1 MDTIL
6 LTGKT
11 DLFPLESLKY
21 IGEMFHVLVT
31 GRLVKNREK
40 NLPAGV
46 RALPVEPS
54 DSDFQKVFE
63 IGSIKAV
70 WHIGSCADGGH
81 ISDETADIEKILNC
95 CARYGIP
102 RLVVLTEPGD
112 PVNYRKLIS
121 KWTIPGPGASPVDI
135 AAVYLPL
142 ITGSGSRGRTN
153 RIFSAMRRQKTI
165 CLEGNANRQISVLS
179 ISDLCALLMRM
190 TDETWFNPGI
200 YTANG
205 SLGQQERLREI
216 LLSIRPDARIIYLD
230 DQEKGRRADQTD
242 AARFRIPSAKEI
254 QFDGSL
260 GEIYRLPISPDWDR
274 EILAQYNYI
283 LENSSEKT
291 SAGKM
296 ASGYLKQ
303 FGKAAATVLDLV
315 VMFVIAEYLARIT
328 SDSVYFKIVDVR
340 LLFVILMGLMHGLV
354 IGTVAAVL
362 ECIMLVI
369 RYSAIGISGLLLFY
383 NVENWIPFVYYLT
396 AGIICGYTHQ
406 KHVQQMKSVS
416 TENDLIRNK
425 YLFLNEAYR
434 ASVSDKRELREQVLS
449 EEESYSRLYSAMR
462 QMSQRTPEAVCV
474 EAVNVFRRILN
485 NNTVFVYEL
494 EPGEKKAD
502 LLPFCR
508 ENASGISLSMD
519 RYPEMMQVISKGG
532 TWKNTGFLEG
542 APMYASLIRYRRSAH
557 AYKGVQDIA
566 LIVTIEQAD
575 QNQLNLWYMNH
586 FSVMCGLLKDAL
598 ENASLRERVL
608 E

>member
-11 DLFPLESLKY
+11 DLFPIESLKY

-31 GRLVKNREK
+31 GRNVKNREK
-40 NLPAGV
+40 SFPDGV
-46 RALPVEPS
+46 RALSVEPS

-63 IGSIKAV
+63 IGRIRAV
-70 WHIGSCADGGH
+70 WHIGSCADGGR
-81 ISDETADIEKILNC
+81 ISDETESIEKILGC
-95 CARYGIP
+95 CARYGVP
-102 RLVVLTEPGD
+102 RLVVLTESGD
-112 PVNYRKLIS
+112 PVDYRRLIS
-121 KWTIPGPGASPVDI
+121 KWIIPGPGASPVDI

-142 ITGSGSRGRTN
+142 LTGSGSRGRMN
-153 RIFSAMRRQKTI
+153 RIFSAMRRQKVI
-165 CLEGNANRQISVLS
+165 CLEGNADRQISVLS
-179 ISDLCALLMRM
+179 VPDLCAILMRM

-200 YTANG
+200 YMANG
-205 SLGQQERLREI
+205 SLGPQEQLREI
-216 LLSIRPDARIIYLD
+216 LLSIRPDAEIAYLD
-230 DQEKGRRADQTD
+230 EAGRGRGADQTD
-242 AARFRIPSAKEI
+242 TARFRIPSMKEM

-260 GEIYRLPISPDWDR
+260 GEIYRLPISPDWSR
-274 EILAQYNYI
+274 EILGQYSNN
-283 LENSSEKT
+283 LEKPSEKIFG
-291 SAGKM
+291 GKM

-303 FGKAAATVLDLV
+303 FGKAAGTVLDLV

-340 LLFVILMGLMHGLV
+340 LLFVILMGLTHGLM
-354 IGTVAAVL
+354 IGSVAAVL
-362 ECIMLVI
+362 ECIMLVL

-406 KHVQQMKSVS
+406 KHVQQMRSV
-416 TENDLIRNK
+416 TAENDLIRNK

-434 ASVSDKRELREQVLS
+434 ASVSDKQELREQVLS
-449 EEESYSRLYSAMR
+449 EEESYSRLYSAIR

-485 NNTVFVYEL
+485 NDTVFVYEV
-494 EPGEKKAD
+494 EPGGKNAR

-508 ENASGISLSMD
+508 ENASGVSLNLE
-519 RYPEMMQVISKGG
+519 RYSDMMQVIGSGG

-542 APMYASLIRYRRSAH
+542 APMYASLVRYSRPAH
-557 AYKGVQDIA
+557 AYKGEQEIA
-566 LIVTIEQAD
+566 LIVTVEQAD
-575 QNQLNLWYMNH
+575 QNQLSLWYMNH